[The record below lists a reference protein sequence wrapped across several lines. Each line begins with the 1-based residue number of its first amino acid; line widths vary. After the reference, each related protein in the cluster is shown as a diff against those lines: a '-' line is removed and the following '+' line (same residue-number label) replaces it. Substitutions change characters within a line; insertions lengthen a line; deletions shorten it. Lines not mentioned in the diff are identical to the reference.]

1 MRFSVYIVGC
11 SVYGLNNLEL
21 HKTLAVKNIFM
32 QENQCNPGLCVN
44 QLLNNLTLDKEI
56 ELNSKQII
64 LLSRYLHF
72 VG

>member
-1 MRFSVYIVGC
+1 
-11 SVYGLNNLEL
+11 
-21 HKTLAVKNIFM
+21 M

-64 LLSRYLHF
+64 LLSRYLYF